1 MPILSATLSAPAL
14 LRLAET
20 DVRAVG
26 KIQAAIWVDS
36 DTVGISDIEWGSLDE

>member
-1 MPILSATLSAPAL
+1 MPILRATLSAPAL
-14 LRLAET
+14 LRLAEG

-26 KIQAAIWVDS
+26 KIQSATWVDS